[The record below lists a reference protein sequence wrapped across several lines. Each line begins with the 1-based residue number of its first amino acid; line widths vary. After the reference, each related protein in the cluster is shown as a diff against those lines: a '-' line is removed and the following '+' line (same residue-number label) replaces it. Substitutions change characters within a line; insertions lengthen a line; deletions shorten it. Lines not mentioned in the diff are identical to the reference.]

1 MTNNIKKSIVFVY
14 LEKSK
19 SFGRF
24 PLMSKRSFLEILVI
38 YFKEH
43 KRKLVFGDF
52 HLFFILVFSSN
63 KWFVLLSNFNIT
75 KISLNI

>member
-52 HLFFILVFSSN
+52 HLFFILV
-63 KWFVLLSNFNIT
+63 LLQ
-75 KISLNI
+75 ISGLLYFPTLISQKLV